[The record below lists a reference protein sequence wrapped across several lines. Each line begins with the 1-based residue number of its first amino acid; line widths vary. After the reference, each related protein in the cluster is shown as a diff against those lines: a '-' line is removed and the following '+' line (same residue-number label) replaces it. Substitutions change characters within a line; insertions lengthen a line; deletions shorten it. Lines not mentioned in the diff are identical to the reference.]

1 MLELLVAVTL
11 STIVVAGLYGVF
23 TIQSRQLMFQDTQ
36 MSMHQNLRFAADIL
50 SRTIRQAGYGTGG
63 ATRGLLGYDY
73 GANSTSSAY
82 TLPAVIAS
90 DGGTGAPDAI
100 TLVYAEPSIE
110 MNTMVTTVEPCS
122 TSNLTFDMSARNYGS
137 LIDNYSAS
145 EMIMCWDYA
154 PSGGI
159 KSYLWKITTAG
170 NSSTGKIGVASNSGN
185 YSDFDASC
193 STTDNL
199 PPIMSCSRATVVT
212 YYIDSNGTDGIGP
225 GSSKHPVL
233 MMDLNYTYLTSGA
246 AADDVPL
253 VDDIEDMQFEYCAKN
268 TDCSTESNW
277 LDSLALDS
285 NSKYQGQ
292 SLWMVRV
299 SLLARTPREDVRDE
313 HSETRP
319 GLANRSAASTSDG
332 YHRQILNTQVA
343 IRNLRL
349 L

>member
-1 MLELLVAVTL
+1 MAVTL
-11 STIVVAGLYGVF
+11 STIVVSGLYGVF

-50 SRTIRQAGYGTGG
+50 TRTIRQAGYGTGG
-63 ATRGLLGYDY
+63 ATKGLLGYDY
-73 GANSTSSAY
+73 GASSTSSAY
-82 TLPAVIAS
+82 SLPAVISS
-90 DGGTGAPDAI
+90 DGGTGASDAI
-100 TLVYAEPSIE
+100 TLLYAESSVE
-110 MNTMVTTVEPCS
+110 MNTMVTTVEPCTT
-122 TSNLTFDMSARNYGS
+122 TSLTFDMSARNYS
-137 LIDNYSAS
+137 ALIDNYAVN
-145 EMIMCWDYA
+145 ELIMCWDYA

-170 NSSTGKIGVASNSGN
+170 SSGTGKIGVAGNSGN

-193 STTDNL
+193 GTTENL
-199 PPIMSCSRATVVT
+199 PPIMSCSRATIVT

-225 GSSKHPVL
+225 GSAKHPVL
-233 MMDLNYTYLTSGA
+233 MMDLNNTYLTSGA

-277 LDSLALDS
+277 LDALALNS
-285 NSKYQGQ
+285 SSKYQGQ
-292 SLWMVRV
+292 SVWMVRV
-299 SLLARTPREDVRDE
+299 SLMARTPREDVRDV
-313 HSETRP
+313 HKETRP
-319 GLANRSAASTSDG
+319 GLSNRSAASSSDG
-332 YHRQILNTQVA
+332 YHRQLLNTQVA